1 MGGSALFYLCL
12 ALGLASAAS
21 DSSGGSDAVEPPRLV
36 GPPLDLRIP
45 AQSGLDAVQVKL
57 ILTINKRG
65 EVVEVQD
72 LPLASTHYDW
82 LLARLLSLTF
92 IPAAQ
97 TGEALAVRV
106 PLQLELESSRIPKA
120 QVVWQVFEEGSS
132 RRLRDVS
139 VRVYSGELEIASA
152 TTGEDGRVEMA
163 LEAFD
168 SLQVVVESDGY
179 LALVSSFEAAAQASL
194 AFDIMLLPESAFGG
208 YRQVVRGKRERT
220 GSRLVLT
227 QKELTHVAGSLNDP
241 FRTIQTLPGVS
252 NVSSVYPLPVVRGTG
267 PNHSAVWI
275 DGFLAPL
282 VFHFLAGP
290 SVIYPELLQSISY
303 ESGDAGVQYGG
314 QIGGIISAQTGF
326 DLTQEADVAEGNLNL
341 AQAGALVRREYGD
354 GVWLASGRIGYP
366 GYLLRLAGTNL
377 ELSYWDYHGQWSE
390 TQGRTRQR
398 VALYGAGDS
407 FMAETGLAPLR
418 LQFHRLLYEY
428 ASEGL
433 KLGSMTELSTS
444 SLPDQPEELT
454 TGALGVNLNY
464 RWVFSDDWIVDSGL
478 QSKLSFDDVDVN
490 QAVVD
495 AIAAQYVDERPPG
508 YGPGDESLGNGESNL
523 PEEDFLKDAEAWRG
537 QHSAYL
543 STELR
548 IPTVGLVIAPGVRYD
563 FVHQRENTLDAW
575 NARVRLKQKLFATPD
590 LKLHL
595 KASTGLFS
603 QPPRVPLII
612 PGLDFGLLNLGMQK
626 AWRSS
631 MGLSLERDVWRYSL
645 TGFFSRMTNLS
656 LDWGMVDETG
666 EIPIAV
672 EGRAY
677 GVELFVR
684 RLRTQGLFG
693 WLSYTWSRSTRN
705 WGTGWRW
712 FTLDREHVANLVM
725 GFELERGWGISAR
738 VLYQS
743 GTPQTPEFYPLE
755 DTERGASFTRFDI
768 RFDRRVVY
776 PTWALEFYV
785 DIGNALVAAETFGE
799 EDEDAPGYVLPM
811 IGLRARF

>member
-12 ALGLASAAS
+12 ALGLASALP
-21 DSSGGSDAVEPPRLV
+21 DSSAESGEVKPPRLI

-45 AQSGLDAVQVKL
+45 AQSGLDAIQVEVT
-57 ILTINKRG
+57 LTINERG

-72 LPLASTHYDW
+72 LSLASAHYDW
-82 LLARLLSLTF
+82 LLARLLNLKF
-92 IPAAQ
+92 IPASQ
-97 TGEALAVRV
+97 TGVALAVRV
-106 PLQLELESSRIPKA
+106 PLRLELESSQRPRA

-132 RRLRDVS
+132 RRLRDVRI
-139 VRVYSGELEIASA
+139 RVYSDELEIASA
-152 TTGEDGRVEMA
+152 MTNEDGRVEMA

-168 SLQVVVESDGY
+168 ALQVVVESDGY
-179 LALVSSFEAAAQASL
+179 LALISSFDAAADTSL
-194 AFDIMLLPESAFGG
+194 SFDIMLLPESAFGG
-208 YRQVVRGKRERT
+208 YRQVVRGQRERT

-303 ESGDAGVQYGG
+303 ESGDASVQYGG
-314 QIGGIISAQTGF
+314 QIGGIISAKTGF
-326 DLTQEADVAEGNLNL
+326 DLAQENDVAEGNLNL
-341 AQAGALVRREYGD
+341 AQAGALVRREYGH
-354 GVWLASGRIGYP
+354 GVWLASGRLGYP

-377 ELSYWDYHGQWSE
+377 DLSYWDYHGQWSE

-428 ASEGL
+428 VSKGL
-433 KLGSMTELSTS
+433 KLGTMTEFSTS
-444 SLPDQPEELT
+444 SLPDQPEQLT
-454 TGALGVNLNY
+454 TSALGVNLNY

-495 AIAAQYVDERPPG
+495 AIAEQYVEERPPG
-508 YGPGDESLGNGESNL
+508 YGPDDASLDNPENNL

-543 STELR
+543 STEVR
-548 IPTVGLVIAPGVRYD
+548 IPTIGLVIAPGVRYD
-563 FVHQRENTLDAW
+563 FIHQRENTLDAW
-575 NARVRLKQKLFATPD
+575 NARVRLTQKLIDSPYT
-590 LKLHL
+590 KLHL

-656 LDWGMVDETG
+656 LDWGMVDESG

-677 GVELFVR
+677 GVEFFVR

-743 GTPQTPEFYPLE
+743 GTPQTPEFYSLE
-755 DTERGASFTRFDI
+755 NTERGASFTRFDI

-799 EDEDAPGYVLPM
+799 EDENAPGYVLPM